1 VPEVDDAQRQERR
14 KKAGDLLKMADKLFK
29 GSDFEGAE
37 RLVQM
42 AMETDPQNAYA
53 LAYQERVKYAIA
65 QRDAQRQDTAKAGKP
80 GPPESPAAGDGTKT
94 AAAPR
99 PSPEEIKKKLE
110 QAQKKIVQERARTET
125 AGQAVEKPSA
135 PDTAVAEKPETTE
148 LRKELEVALQNHAA
162 LQTQLTEVQG
172 VLDSER
178 AQWNAERDRLP
189 GEWEHRLQ
197 EERQVLEQKR
207 VESEAHLESV
217 AKTLRAQLEEGIHAR
232 ATLQQQVHEM
242 QAQLDHSRSASQ
254 DELTTARNVL
264 EDQLQDLRQG
274 LEQTRENALQERQ
287 QWETERAREIESTVA
302 GWQQRLAEEHRLV
315 QEGEDAAQR
324 MNGEIAA
331 LRNAIEEITLGR
343 DAAMRKAEELEE
355 KLAEAQRVLEEE
367 RKSWIEERDGERA
380 ATETQWSQR
389 LAEEA
394 GLREMVETDLRGQL
408 TAMTEKYDTLL
419 ERLDGLQQQH
429 EEVVARF
436 AEESLRWETD
446 RESLQQGMHEEEE
459 RKLADERRRFEELHA
474 QRVEADLDAWE
485 TRLKEERLQ
494 WENEHKEAGRALQA
508 RHIAEMSAVKEQL
521 QSAAQLRTQEESQAL
536 QDLRRKLEQEAG
548 QRLEAASAKF
558 QEERQRMELEMQ
570 SRLAAESHRQEDL
583 RRERDELVTQLD
595 GLRATSETER
605 RRIEEELQNPILTE
619 HASAADEVRER
630 LEARRDIEEQLR
642 KEFEATLMS
651 RLKEERE
658 RIQQEYQDRME
669 GERTR
674 VESELRAAF
683 DAEAQRR
690 SDEEARLAREDRKA
704 HEAEEQ
710 ERRKEEEAR
719 KYEEAVRQ
727 AIEEGRHRAH
737 LRKIASHIEQAQ
749 TLLTK
754 ARFAQALEEVSRVFA
769 LDPSHEEALALE
781 HTIRSAQVAHERRK
795 ENVHKLQEEQRRRL
809 EEVQKRQKEQEQKER
824 VLQKERAARE
834 ETAVQ
839 RIARAAE
846 YRRLGALDR
855 SLNEVQAVLAMDPG
869 NSEAQDMEISILT
882 QLKGHIE
889 VRAAVARRTEQEE
902 SSSLEEVPRELEDSV
917 SRDHLREE
925 STQVYRNML
934 RRAWMQGVPGR
945 DTRAMLDVARVSL
958 GINENEHTILE
969 SQVQLESYREAL
981 DMALKA
987 SLLDIGDADA
997 MDGLRS
1003 RFDVEAQAHEAILQ
1017 SLQRRSS

>member
-1 VPEVDDAQRQERR
+1 
-14 KKAGDLLKMADKLFK
+14 
-29 GSDFEGAE
+29 
-37 RLVQM
+37 
-42 AMETDPQNAYA
+42 
-53 LAYQERVKYAIA
+53 
-65 QRDAQRQDTAKAGKP
+65 
-80 GPPESPAAGDGTKT
+80 
-94 AAAPR
+94 
-99 PSPEEIKKKLE
+99 
-110 QAQKKIVQERARTET
+110 
-125 AGQAVEKPSA
+125 
-135 PDTAVAEKPETTE
+135 
-148 LRKELEVALQNHAA
+148 
-162 LQTQLTEVQG
+162 
-172 VLDSER
+172 
-178 AQWNAERDRLP
+178 
-189 GEWEHRLQ
+189 
-197 EERQVLEQKR
+197 
-207 VESEAHLESV
+207 
-217 AKTLRAQLEEGIHAR
+217 
-232 ATLQQQVHEM
+232 
-242 QAQLDHSRSASQ
+242 
-254 DELTTARNVL
+254 
-264 EDQLQDLRQG
+264 
-274 LEQTRENALQERQ
+274 
-287 QWETERAREIESTVA
+287 
-302 GWQQRLAEEHRLV
+302 
-315 QEGEDAAQR
+315 
-324 MNGEIAA
+324 
-331 LRNAIEEITLGR
+331 
-343 DAAMRKAEELEE
+343 
-355 KLAEAQRVLEEE
+355 
-367 RKSWIEERDGERA
+367 
-380 ATETQWSQR
+380 
-389 LAEEA
+389 
-394 GLREMVETDLRGQL
+394 
-408 TAMTEKYDTLL
+408 
-419 ERLDGLQQQH
+419 
-429 EEVVARF
+429 
-436 AEESLRWETD
+436 
-446 RESLQQGMHEEEE
+446 
-459 RKLADERRRFEELHA
+459 
-474 QRVEADLDAWE
+474 
-485 TRLKEERLQ
+485 
-494 WENEHKEAGRALQA
+494 
-508 RHIAEMSAVKEQL
+508 
-521 QSAAQLRTQEESQAL
+521 
-536 QDLRRKLEQEAG
+536 
-548 QRLEAASAKF
+548 
-558 QEERQRMELEMQ
+558 MELEMQ